1 MFTTLVGSG
10 RLLNP
15 AVHISFTVADHLNQ
29 TCTLRAHIPRLK
41 APHIDCHSRRYHDL
55 IKLTITPTEQP
66 YIAPE
71 AIPGLSEYFY
81 PIRQVAAN
89 FHIDPASMSEP
100 PQGTLIVPCSKDSY
114 KIVQAHVLKP
124 IYNAKMITSYI
135 YSDTTISV
143 DYYRWVELVEEGR
156 WDWTKGQVGHDDSV
170 NSAMPSN
177 DSIKLTCPPDAYDEC
192 TSLLEGLVNDR
203 VIGAFLYDDD
213 GTVRVD
219 YYHWEDL
226 AAWGPW
232 DHMRDQ
238 RAEYYP
244 ESVVKSEAE
253 KEYIRSLQ
261 GPPKDGAEQ
270 KPHAGEEPP
279 RGEVR
284 VPLPKDFWLA
294 HFHFVKALFQASM
307 LTRYGYDGKSK
318 KLCIGF
324 YRYLELVEEGRWDWT
339 ENQVGYEDTDSSS
352 MPPNETLKYP
362 CSSEVYTE
370 YIPVLE
376 ALLKARAING
386 FSYDDDDGN
395 ICVDYYPWQKLATWG
410 PWDGVRDQMVVMEPE
425 YAMESETGRRYL
437 ASWKKASG
445 DEQTSG
451 TGVDPAAA
459 TE

>member
-1 MFTTLVGSG
+1 VCFTRSHPPIKS
-10 RLLNP
+10 P
-15 AVHISFTVADHLNQ
+15 AN
-29 TCTLRAHIPRLK
+29 
-41 APHIDCHSRRYHDL
+41 CHSRWYHD
-55 IKLTITPTEQP
+55 ITKLTITPTEQS

-71 AIPGLSEYFY
+71 AIPGLPEYFY
-81 PIRQVAAN
+81 LIRQLAAD
-89 FHIDPASMSEP
+89 FHIYSASMSEP
-100 PQGTLIVPCSKDSY
+100 PQGTLVVPCSKDSY
-114 KIVQAHVLKP
+114 INVQVHVLKP
-124 IYNAKMITSYI
+124 IFNANMITSYG
-135 YSDTTISV
+135 YYGNGKTIRV
-143 DYYRWVELVEEGR
+143 GYYRWVELVEEGR

-203 VIGAFLYDDD
+203 VIGAFHYDDD
-213 GTVRVD
+213 GTIRVD

-238 RAEYYP
+238 RAESEYYH

-270 KPHAGEEPP
+270 KPPAGEEPP

-294 HFHFVKALFQASM
+294 HFHLVKALFQASM

-318 KLCIGF
+318 SLCIGF

-339 ENQVGYEDTDSSS
+339 ENQVSHEDKDSSS
-352 MPPNETLKYP
+352 MPPNDTLKYP
-362 CSSEVYTE
+362 CSPEVYTE
-370 YIPVLE
+370 YTPVLE
-376 ALLKARAING
+376 ALLEARAINA
-386 FSYDDDDGN
+386 FSYDDGN
-395 ICVDYYPWQKLATWG
+395 ICVDYYHWSELARWG
-410 PWDGVRDQMVVMEPE
+410 PWDGVRDQMLALEPE
-425 YAMESETGRRYL
+425 YALESEAGRRYF
-437 ASWKKASG
+437 AAWKKASG
-445 DEQTSG
+445 DDTKQTS
-451 TGVDPAAA
+451 A
-459 TE
+459 E